1 MGFNGEVQAGVH
13 VQPRWLWVQL
23 PMDAGK
29 VSNHPVSST
38 LTIVATIAEQ
48 ATRAVAVVTVCL
60 QVDKGAGSAQAVIGT
75 IACQQVD

>member
-1 MGFNGEVQAGVH
+1 M
-13 VQPRWLWVQL
+13 QP
-23 PMDAGK
+23 PTDACK

-60 QVDKGAGSAQAVIGT
+60 REGKGAGSAQAVTST
-75 IACQQVD
+75 IACQQVDKDSGIIPNMGLLRGCKW